1 MGQFFK
7 DYGTYLALGATC
19 FITFFNW
26 RTAEAGKKSPI
37 HERLSEAIT
46 NNKQFANRIANNNE
60 QLMTQLIPNLMLRRG
75 AGESEQ

>member
-1 MGQFFK
+1 MGQFFN
-7 DYGTYLALGATC
+7 DYGTYIALAATC

-46 NNKQFANRIANNNE
+46 NNKEFANRIADNNE
-60 QLMTQLIPNLMLRRG
+60 QLMTQLIPNLMLRRDG
-75 AGESEQ
+75 GPSNQ